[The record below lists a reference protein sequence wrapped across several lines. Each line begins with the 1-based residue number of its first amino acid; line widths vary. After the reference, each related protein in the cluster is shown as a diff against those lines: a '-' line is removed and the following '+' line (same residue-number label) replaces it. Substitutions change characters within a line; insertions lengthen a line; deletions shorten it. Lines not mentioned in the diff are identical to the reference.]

1 MKKNSFWSNEIW
13 YPMIIEIDPQLFAN
27 EILTFQCRYSYCC
40 WDDWLMLVCGD
51 AIGHARTWAQ
61 LYMAAWI
68 CPLGGP
74 FFSACDSDR
83 ARSPP
88 DSRIPP
94 EANPVT
100 SWSIAAT
107 QNTPTPIRMKSH
119 DTILHEKDDLEVSK
133 VGIQVPYLKLV
144 LSTVLRC

>member
-1 MKKNSFWSNEIW
+1 M
-13 YPMIIEIDPQLFAN
+13 P
-27 EILTFQCRYSYCC
+27 
-40 WDDWLMLVCGD
+40 VCGD

-68 CPLGGP
+68 CPLDGP

-88 DSRIPP
+88 DLRIPP

-107 QNTPTPIRMKSH
+107 QNIPTPIRMKSY
-119 DTILHEKDDLEVSK
+119 DTTLHEKNGFEISK
-133 VGIQVPYLKLV
+133 AGIQVPYLKLV
-144 LSTVLRC
+144 LSIVLSTLLRC